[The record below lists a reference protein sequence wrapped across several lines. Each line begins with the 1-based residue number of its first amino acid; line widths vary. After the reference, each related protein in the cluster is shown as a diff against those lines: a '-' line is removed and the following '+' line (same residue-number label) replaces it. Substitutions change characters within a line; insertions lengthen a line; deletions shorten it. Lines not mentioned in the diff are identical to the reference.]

1 MKKII
6 GICLGIVGLANATP
20 ALAQGFYMRGVV
32 KNIAKLNEFEKG
44 TKGVL
49 NVFEKQLLVPR
60 ATEFSRAA
68 QIEQWIVSQEQTTE
82 TAALS
87 WPEKTNLFS
96 QTERLISKQ
105 KVKDILTNTDE
116 RPSFQGTKEEDEFYL
131 IGFPEQ
137 VLEEKFI
144 PSTFQLRNASSYY
157 RTRLIKLDKEPFSLR
172 KWGKAMALIT
182 DLGLFGNAQ
191 DAKAII
197 NTASQFHE
205 ELAGISDLIATRAL
219 INLGCYEE
227 VEALSNIR
235 LLERTP
241 EGKSIKL
248 AAQWKQIKEYMD
260 QANVALDIDVERRV
274 ATEPITLSENTNRL
288 LQQYNP
294 YNLLQEDAGKATTD
308 FWLDLRQGIDAR
320 LSNARTSRQIAESLN
335 VSVSIS
341 QAFNRI
347 TLQDLQEFVNTNTRK
362 PRISFA
368 KGAQD
373 ESTLATRVQN
383 ILNNYDVN
391 SPEVQAINQ
400 IYRDLESRQVQQA
413 QTAYDLEQEMLDALV
428 TPEQV
433 LDRLSAFRKAYN
445 RKPRLRHNADLT
457 KLSQYE
463 LAELALATRVKEVL
477 QDGNPKD
484 LVIRGIKSLLYGK
497 KQKPKPEPKLA
508 PEPEI
513 IFNFPQLS
521 RELSA
526 FIKENFRRPRS
537 HFRQAKKELSVL
549 EKEELKLHQ
558 QVSTALKQGDPGS
571 QAYQDL
577 LELWE
582 SAPAAARP
590 DSELIKQK
598 LELFRGKHNGLLPRT
613 RIFRDGK
620 LLKPNEYT
628 RQEAQEVALAQM
640 LYRVWNSYP
649 QDDVLKVWLRET
661 GYWRL
666 YK

>member
-1 MKKII
+1 MKRII
-6 GICLGIVGLANATP
+6 GICLGIVSLMSATP
-20 ALAQGFYMRGVV
+20 AVAQGFYMRGVV
-32 KNIAKLNEFEKG
+32 KNISKLNELDKG
-44 TKGVL
+44 TKGFF
-49 NVFEKQLLVPR
+49 NVFEKELLVPQ
-60 ATEFSRAA
+60 ATSFSRAA
-68 QIEQWIVSQEQTTE
+68 QIERWVVSQEKIAE

-87 WPEKTNLFS
+87 WPEKTILFS
-96 QTERLISKQ
+96 QTERFIPKQ
-105 KVKDILTNTDE
+105 KVKDILTNTDG
-116 RPSFQGTKEEDEFYL
+116 RPSFQGTKEQDEFYL

-137 VLEEKFI
+137 VLEEKFL
-144 PSTFQLRNASSYY
+144 PSTFQLHDATSYY

-219 INLGCYEE
+219 INLGRYEE
-227 VEALSNIR
+227 VESLAKIR
-235 LLERTP
+235 LLEKTP
-241 EGKSIKL
+241 EGKYVKL

-260 QANVALDIDVERRV
+260 QANVTLDIDVERRV
-274 ATEPITLSENTNRL
+274 AAEPVTLSENTSRF

-294 YNLLQEDAGKATTD
+294 YNLLQEDAGKITTD
-308 FWLDLRQGIDAR
+308 FWLDLRQSVDAR
-320 LSNARTSRQIAESLN
+320 LSNARTCRQIAEHLD
-335 VSVSIS
+335 VSSSIF
-341 QAFNRI
+341 QTFNKI
-347 TLQDLQEFVNTNTRK
+347 TLENLKEFVETNGHK
-362 PRISFA
+362 PRVSFA

-497 KQKPKPEPKLA
+497 KQKPKPESKLA

-526 FIKENFRRPRS
+526 FIKENLRRPRGQV
-537 HFRQAKKELSVL
+537 HQAKKDLSIL
-549 EKEELKLHQ
+549 DKEELKLHQ

-571 QAYQDL
+571 QTYQDL

-582 SAPAAARP
+582 SAPAMARP
-590 DSELIKQK
+590 NSELIKQK
-598 LELFRGKHNGLLPRT
+598 LELFREKHNGLLPRT